1 MQYGQW
7 RTPRYASGMKT
18 EPGDLQVRLFGP
30 VEVLAAGRPVAITQP
45 GLRALLALLALS
57 ANRVVSESALIDGL
71 WRDEEVRPR
80 EGNLHAQVYQLRR
93 RLTAMEPGR
102 SSSRLVT
109 KPPGYQLTLGP
120 EESDL
125 SQFTGLVARGR
136 AAARGGDAEA
146 AVSALG
152 EALALWRGPALA
164 DVADITGRLTAEAA
178 ALDEQ
183 RLAVQAD
190 HADAALAVGRHAEL
204 AVDLAPLVAQHPLR
218 ERLRGQLMLALYRS
232 GRQAEALACYQ
243 AGWRVLRGELGVEP
257 GTELKDLQD
266 KILHADPSLAAP
278 SAGVRANV
286 GPVVPRQMP
295 AGARHFVGRAPELKQ
310 LDALLSQE
318 VPGGTVVITAIS
330 GIGGIGKTALALR
343 WGHQVAARFPDGQLY
358 VNLRG
363 YDPGGVPL
371 TPPEAIRGFLDA
383 LGVPPTEIP
392 ESPDVQ
398 VALYRTILADRR
410 MLILLDNARNPDHVR
425 PLLPASPGCLV
436 IVTGRSAMTG
446 LSITD
451 GAMTI
456 PLGLVS
462 QAEAE
467 ELMAGRLGPDRLA
480 AEPEA
485 TAQLITL
492 CGRLPLALAITAARA
507 AAHPAVA
514 LASFAAQMSS
524 EHDRLDAFDI
534 GDAATSVRAVFSW
547 SVSQLSDGAARLF
560 RILALHPGPDFT
572 AAAASSLAGLP
583 AQEARRLLA
592 ELVGASLISEQVSGR
607 YAFHDLLRAYA
618 GEQVASAETASDRQ
632 AALRRLL
639 DHYLYTA
646 RAAGALIFFEDLPL
660 PELPPLKDSAVTP
673 ERPDTTLGAI
683 SWFRAEHQVL
693 VAAATHA
700 EGSGADRYAWQIP
713 CTMTQYFRAVGR
725 TRDWASLD
733 VVALRAATSLGDD
746 GALGRVHFSLG
757 TRSRIT
763 GACDDAIGHLRQ
775 SMSHFRAID
784 DFASQASVHLA
795 LSGVYRSRRELL
807 PERAPEDAPIALSH
821 AIDALDW
828 FCSAGD
834 RTGEARAL
842 IDLANHYL
850 ALGDLQTARDYCA
863 KALQLNV
870 EVGHM
875 TGQVDSLD
883 TLGRIHVGIGDHEQA
898 IRYFLD
904 ALTTCSN
911 AGFPV
916 RPPHILENLGDAYLA
931 SGDAAAARATWQEL
945 IEYSRRQ
952 QRSED
957 PWLRQSRVLA
967 KLEGLTPDQPTGQPS
982 PPPVAPPRRS
992 PAPAS

>member
-1 MQYGQW
+1 ME
-7 RTPRYASGMKT
+7 T
-18 EPGDLQVRLFGP
+18 EPGDLQVRLLGP
-30 VEVLAAGRPVAITQP
+30 VEVLAAGEPIAITQP
-45 GLRALLALLALS
+45 GLRALLALLALA
-57 ANRVVSESALIDGL
+57 ANRVVSESALIAGL
-71 WRDEEVRPR
+71 WRDEVARPR

-93 RLTAMEPGR
+93 RLAAMEPGR
-102 SSSRLVT
+102 ASARLVT
-109 KPPGYQLTLGP
+109 RPPGYQLALGL

-125 SQFTGLVARGR
+125 ALFTGLAARGR
-136 AAARGGDAEA
+136 AALRGGDAEG
-146 AVSALG
+146 AVSAFG

-164 DVADITGRLTAEAA
+164 DVADITDRLTAEAA
-178 ALDEQ
+178 VLDEQ
-183 RLAVQAD
+183 RLAVEAD
-190 HADAALAVGRHAEL
+190 YADAALAAGRHAEIALEL
-204 AVDLAPLVAQHPLR
+204 AALVAQHPLR

-243 AGWRVLRGELGVEP
+243 EGWQVLTAELGVEP
-257 GTELKDLQD
+257 RPELKDLQD
-266 KILHADPSLAAP
+266 KILHADASLAAP
-278 SAGVRANV
+278 TAGVRVNV

-310 LDALLSQE
+310 LDELLTQE

-330 GIGGIGKTALALR
+330 GTGGIGKTALALR

-371 TPPEAIRGFLDA
+371 TPTEAIRGFLDA

-392 ESPDVQ
+392 ESPDVL
-398 VALYRTILADRR
+398 VALYRTILADKR

-451 GAMTI
+451 GAVTI

-462 QAEAE
+462 HAEAE
-467 ELMAGRLGPDRLA
+467 ELMAARLGPDRLV
-480 AEPEA
+480 AEPTA

-492 CGRLPLALAITAARA
+492 CGRLPLALAITAARVA
-507 AAHPAVA
+507 AQPTVS
-514 LASFAAQMSS
+514 LASFAAQMST

-534 GDAATSVRAVFSW
+534 GDATTSVRAVFSW

-560 RILALHPGPDFT
+560 RILGLHPGPDFT
-572 AAAASSLAGLP
+572 AAAAGSLAGLP
-583 AQEARRLLA
+583 AHEAQRLLA
-592 ELVGASLISEQVSGR
+592 ELARASLISEQVAGR

-618 GEQVASAETASDRQ
+618 SEQAASAETASDRQ
-632 AALRRLL
+632 GALRRLL

-646 RAAGALIFFEDLPL
+646 RPAGALIFAQDLPL
-660 PELPPLKDSAVTP
+660 PELAVLADPAVTP
-673 ERPDTTLGAI
+673 EQTDTTLGAI
-683 SWFRAEHQVL
+683 RWFRAEHQVL
-693 VAAATHA
+693 VAATTLA
-700 EGSGADRYAWQIP
+700 EASGADAYAWQIP

-733 VVALRAATSLGDD
+733 AVALRAAARLGDD
-746 GALGRVHFSLG
+746 GALGRVYFSIG

-763 GACDDAIGHLRQ
+763 GAYDDAIDYLRR

-784 DFASQASVHLA
+784 DLASQASVHLA

-807 PERAPEDAPIALSH
+807 PDRVPADVPIALAH
-821 AIDALDW
+821 AGNALDW
-828 FCSAGD
+828 FYSAGD

-842 IDLANHYL
+842 TDLGNHYL
-850 ALGDLQTARDYCA
+850 ALGDLPTAREYCA
-863 KALQLNV
+863 NALQLNV

-875 TGQVDSLD
+875 TGQVDALD
-883 TLGRIHVGIGDHEQA
+883 TLGRIHTGLGDYHQA
-898 IRYFLD
+898 IRYFLE
-904 ALTTCSN
+904 ALTTCSQ
-911 AGFPV
+911 AGIPV
-916 RPPHILENLGDAYLA
+916 RPPHILESLGDAYLA
-931 SGDAAAARATWQEL
+931 SGNGAAALATWQEL

-957 PWLRQSRVLA
+957 PWLRQSRVLS
-967 KLEGLTPDQPTGQPS
+967 KLEGLTPDLPTGPPS
-982 PPPVAPPRRS
+982 LASPRPPGL
-992 PAPAS
+992 

>member
-1 MQYGQW
+1 
-7 RTPRYASGMKT
+7 MKT
-18 EPGDLQVRLFGP
+18 EPGDLQVRLLGP
-30 VEVLAAGRPVAITQP
+30 VEVLAAGQPVAITQP

-71 WRDEEVRPR
+71 WRDEAVRPR

-102 SSSRLVT
+102 TSSRLVT
-109 KPPGYQLTLGP
+109 KPPGYQLGLGP

-125 SQFTGLVARGR
+125 SRFTGLVARGR
-136 AAARGGDAEA
+136 AAARGGDTEA
-146 AVSALG
+146 AISALG

-164 DVADITGRLTAEAA
+164 DVADITDRLAAEAA

-190 HADAALAVGRHAEL
+190 HADAALAAGRHAEL
-204 AVDLAPLVAQHPLR
+204 AVDLGPLVAQHPLR
-218 ERLRGQLMLALYRS
+218 ERLRRQLMLALYRS
-232 GRQAEALACYQ
+232 GRQADALACYQ
-243 AGWRVLRGELGVEP
+243 AGWRVLRAELGVEP
-257 GTELKDLQD
+257 GPELKDLQD

-343 WGHQVAARFPDGQLY
+343 WGHQVAAHFPDGQLY

-371 TPPEAIRGFLDA
+371 TPAEAIRGFLDA

-410 MLILLDNARNPDHVR
+410 MLIVLDNARNPDHVR

-451 GAMTI
+451 GAVTI

-467 ELMAGRLGPDRLA
+467 ELMAARLGPDRLA

-485 TAQLITL
+485 TAQLIEL

-507 AAHPAVA
+507 AAHPAAA

-524 EHDRLDAFDI
+524 EHDRLDAFDV
-534 GDAATSVRAVFSW
+534 GDATTSVRAVFSW
-547 SVSQLSDGAARLF
+547 SVGQLSDGAARLF
-560 RILALHPGPDFT
+560 RILGVHPGPDFT

-583 AQEARRLLA
+583 AHEARRLLA

-618 GEQVASAETASDRQ
+618 GEQVACAETASDRQ

-660 PELPPLKDSAVTP
+660 PELPALKDSAVTP
-673 ERPDTTLGAI
+673 ERTNTTLGAI

-700 EGSGADRYAWQIP
+700 EGFGAARYAWQIP

-733 VVALRAATSLGDD
+733 VVALRAAASLGDD
-746 GALGRVHFSLG
+746 GALGRVYFSLG

-763 GACDDAIGHLRQ
+763 GACDDAIGYLRR

-784 DFASQASVHLA
+784 DLASQASVHLA

-807 PERAPEDAPIALSH
+807 PERAPADVPIALSH

-842 IDLANHYL
+842 TDLANHYL
-850 ALGDLQTARDYCA
+850 ALGDLQTARAYCA

-904 ALTTCSN
+904 ALTTCGQ

-967 KLEGLTPDQPTGQPS
+967 KLEGLTPDQPTGPPS